1 MNCKCSSPSPTFLL
15 ICLLQFLH
23 ANRTRTTLREGG
35 EEKDVAG
42 YWHTTSS
49 QTLNL
54 PCAYACSVNFI
65 LGLQGCFWIIT
76 GYKLTFFFP
85 ACLNFKVNPLFVLLL
100 LFKVKQQNKSIAN
113 SLVQVSKLSI
123 SVRQCAYKAI
133 FIVAVH
139 LQAWKPCINPQLQWP
154 LP

>member
-1 MNCKCSSPSPTFLL
+1 MFFPLPHFSSHLFAAVSSCKQNKNDTEGRRRGERMWQAIDTPPPHKLWIFLVL
-15 ICLLQFLH
+15 Y
-23 ANRTRTTLREGG
+23 G
-35 EEKDVAG
+35 
-42 YWHTTSS
+42 
-49 QTLNL
+49 
-54 PCAYACSVNFI
+54 CSVNFI
-65 LGLQGCFWIIT
+65 LGLQGWFWIIT
-76 GYKLTFFFP
+76 GYKLTFFSP

-123 SVRQCAYKAI
+123 SVRQCAYKAV

-139 LQAWKPCINPQLQWP
+139 LQAWKPCINSQLQWP